1 MLLFTTGP
9 LGLKLRDESRESKDG
24 IGVSIYEVKDGCPA
38 RDAGLEVG
46 YYYLPRVAIVFLPS
60 RRSSHVL
67 FDHVTDWGQTDVS
80 KWS

>member
-46 YYYLPRVAIVFLPS
+46 YYYLPRVAIVFPQVDARHTFCL
-60 RRSSHVL
+60 
-67 FDHVTDWGQTDVS
+67 TT
-80 KWS
+80 